1 MNVNSRSHNLDTSFK
16 QQFSKIKHPPGT
28 MPRWVPSPTT
38 SLASLTNYTNICIL
52 TPCPRNQSSGS
63 HRLSTMS
70 DRFRRM
76 PGALRGTF
84 CTSSSRG
91 WNPQTGSQWQ
101 ALAKE
106 FMKSE
111 FTRALNIVS
120 YISRSSARGSTCF
133 TPFRRKHEPRQRVIS
148 IWHGDD

>member
-1 MNVNSRSHNLDTSFK
+1 MNVNSRGHNLDTRFK
-16 QQFSKIKHPPGT
+16 QLFLKIKHPPGYGS
-28 MPRWVPSPTT
+28 RWVPSPIT

-52 TPCPRNQSSGS
+52 SPWSINQSSGS
-63 HRLSTMS
+63 PRLSTMS

-76 PGALRGTF
+76 LGALQGTF

-91 WNPQTGSQWQ
+91 WNPQTGSRWQ

-111 FTRALNIVS
+111 STRALNIVS
-120 YISRSSARGSTCF
+120 YTSRSSARGSTCF
-133 TPFRRKHEPRQRVIS
+133 TPFRRNHEQRRRVIS
-148 IWHGDD
+148 IWPGDG